1 MKKSKVPNGAPTIA
15 KATTALGKASTSVFT
30 AKGSQRASNKAFP
43 MGKSILD

>member
-1 MKKSKVPNGAPTIA
+1 MKKSKVPNASPTFA
-15 KATTALGKASTSVFT
+15 KATTALGKASTSIFS